1 MSDVWT
7 YLLLAFIAV
16 AGLVFLLTP
25 FILLWGAVWVLEDMW
40 RKKSAP
46 VLRQDMDDVECPCCG
61 LSPLESVRSTTGED
75 ACLCCGRRPY
85 RVRPRRRRKR
95 NTTEAF

>member
-1 MSDVWT
+1 MRDVWA

-16 AGLVFLLTP
+16 VGLVFLLTP

-40 RKKSAP
+40 CKKSPP
-46 VLRQDMDDVECPCCG
+46 VRLQYADDVECSCCG

-95 NTTEAF
+95 KTT